1 MRSLLLVCL
10 LLLLV
15 APLSAASPSLSFEPE
30 AVLAQG
36 ITPKGRVVWF
46 SVAREISRQ
55 SATVVPRIEQVADDD
70 GDGAVRLDLG
80 KEVPLRSVWFAV
92 DLETGESGVAAP
104 EGFPLLEGD
113 LAGRAIP
120 AALNRLELDRGL
132 VYLVLVRPGVG
143 AWKLR
148 AGDGGASDEDGQPDG
163 TLRAALAGLEGIDPT
178 TPPPPERFSPSDLL
192 LVIDPTR
199 MEYLRFRVGREK

>member
-1 MRSLLLVCL
+1 MRSVLPVCLVLLL
-10 LLLLV
+10 
-15 APLSAASPSLSFEPE
+15 AEPLSAAPPSLSFEPE

-36 ITPKGRVVWF
+36 ISPKGRVVWF

-55 SATVVPRIEQVADDD
+55 AATVVPRIEQAADDD
-70 GDGAVRLDLG
+70 GDGAVRLELG

-92 DLETGESGVAAP
+92 DLETGEAGVAAP

-120 AALNRLELDRGL
+120 AALNRLELQHGF
-132 VYLVLVRPGVG
+132 VYLVLVRPGLG

-163 TLRAALAGLEGIDPT
+163 TLRAALPSLEGIDPT
-178 TPPPPERFSPSDLL
+178 TPPPPERFSPGDLL
-192 LVIDPTR
+192 LVIDPNR